1 MFVFNCLLPRCKRQ
15 FFKKSQKK
23 YSMKNLK
30 KIDLFHF
37 NLEIGKVRPYIPL
50 YYETFG
56 QPIGSAPVVLVN
68 HALTGNST
76 ITGENGW
83 WNDLIGE
90 NKTINTND
98 FTVIAFNIPGNGYDH
113 VFGNLISDYKD
124 FTIRDIARIFWEGL
138 FHLHIQELFSVIGG
152 SLGGAIAWEMAAQH
166 PTKIQN
172 LIPIATDWKATDW
185 VIANVLIQDQILNNS
200 DDPIVDARLH
210 AMLLYRTPQ
219 SINQR
224 FQRKQQNVFEVENW
238 LLNHGF
244 KLKKRFRLSAYKLM
258 NHLLRTNDIT
268 QNKSDFNTI
277 AGQIQANIHLVSVDT
292 DYFFIAE
299 ENWKTYQNLKQI
311 KENVFYHEIQ
321 SIHGHD
327 AFLIEFNQLA
337 TFLAPIFN
345 TQNTHKYVNA

>member
-1 MFVFNCLLPRCKRQ
+1 
-15 FFKKSQKK
+15 
-23 YSMKNLK
+23 MKNLK
-30 KIDLFHF
+30 KIDLFHI
-37 NLEIGKVRPYIPL
+37 NLENGKVRPYIPL
-50 YYETFG
+50 YYESFG

-90 NKTINTND
+90 DKIINTKH
-98 FTVIAFNIPGNGYDH
+98 FTVIAFNIPGNGYDSI
-113 VFGNLISDYKD
+113 FGNLISDYKD
-124 FTIRDIARIFWEGL
+124 FTIGDIARIFWEGL
-138 FHLHIQELFSVIGG
+138 DYLKINELFTVIGG
-152 SLGGAIAWEMAAQH
+152 SLGGAVAWEMVAQQ

-219 SINQR
+219 SINER
-224 FQRKQQNVFEVENW
+224 FQRKPHKDQPRFDSENW

-244 KLKKRFRLSAYKLM
+244 KLKNRFRLPAYKLM
-258 NHLLRTNDIT
+258 NHLLKTNDIT
-268 QNKSDFNTI
+268 RNRKDFLSV
-277 AGQIQANIHLVSVDT
+277 ASQIQANIHIVSVDS
-292 DYFFIAE
+292 DYFFIAH
-299 ENWKTYQNLKQI
+299 ENRETYQQLKQV
-311 KENVFYHEIQ
+311 KENVFYYEIQ

-327 AFLIEFNQLA
+327 AFLIEFEQLIQ
-337 TFLAPIFN
+337 FLTPVFTTN
-345 TQNTHKYVNA
+345 TIHNYVNA